1 MLLPLVVAAPIVA
14 AALTPVLGARLG
26 RRVLL
31 LDGAVLLGV
40 TVAVA
45 TRFPTVLDGG
55 TPTFRRPWL
64 PDLGLD
70 VAFRLDGLALVFALV
85 VAGIGTLVMVYAW
98 RYFGP
103 SDPAAVRIGA
113 LLTLFAGAML
123 GVVLADDLILLFIAW
138 ELTSITSFF
147 LIGGDGKGRTGAT
160 RALLVTALGGL
171 ALLAA
176 AVLLTIA
183 ADSTSLT
190 GIAAAGD
197 TVQASPLLAPIVLL
211 LLLAAGSKSAQ
222 FPLHF
227 WLPGAMV
234 APTPVSTYLHAATM
248 VKAGVYLLLRMAPV
262 FEGVALWQVS
272 LVLVG
277 GATAVLGA
285 WVAVVQHDLKRLMA
299 YSTVS
304 QLGLLTA
311 LAGLGTPL
319 ALAIATVHVL
329 AHALFKAALFMTV
342 GVVDHETGT
351 RDLRRLGGL
360 RRQLP
365 LTATAGTLAALSMA
379 GLPPLLG
386 FVTKEEAL
394 AAFVKGG
401 GTPWLATTGLILIV
415 VASVGTVG
423 YSLRY
428 VAGTFLGPV
437 RTPAHRPP
445 VAFELPA
452 VLLALAGLALGVL
465 SPSLTPLLD
474 VVAEQLT
481 GSPTGVKL
489 ALWHGVTVP
498 LLLSIGIVTGGVLL
512 HRAGPALDRRLT
524 GAHGPSG
531 EHAFDRTYDAVL
543 RLGGRVRT
551 TATSDRPAAYLG
563 PVLVVLAAVVWG
575 ATLTIDPAGTP
586 PTSDPLDTL
595 TVVLVA
601 AAVAGVVQAR
611 SRIAA
616 VAALGLTGFLVAG
629 WFALHGAPDLALT
642 QLLVETLTV
651 ALVVVVFRRLP
662 DTFARGGR
670 VRRSGAAVAAVAVG
684 LGTAQLT
691 WQVTGRRP
699 RSAVGDRFLA
709 EAEPVT
715 GGDNVVNT
723 ILVDF
728 RALDT
733 LGEVAVLLVAAL
745 GIYALVRRPEVRPLG
760 PPDGPATRAGGDGF
774 RGDGAIESTI
784 LRVMTD
790 VLAPTLLLTS
800 GWLLLR
806 GHGAVGGG
814 FIGGLA
820 AGAAVVLLYLSRG
833 HQRLWQSRWFRTLPM
848 VGSGLAIAGG
858 YGLAGLLLDG
868 AFLAGGKVTLPG
880 GTSVAASL
888 VFDVGVF
895 LVVVGLVVAVLRHLG
910 QGLPEDT
917 PAAGRGGPTDDV
929 AEARA

>member
-197 TVQASPLLAPIVLL
+197 TVQASPLLAPHRPAPAARRRVQVRPVPAA
-211 LLLAAGSKSAQ
+211 LLAARRDGR
-222 FPLHF
+222 
-227 WLPGAMV
+227 
-234 APTPVSTYLHAATM
+234 PTPVSTYLHAATM

-342 GVVDHETGT
+342 GVVDHETGRAT
-351 RDLRRLGGL
+351 CAGSAACGGSC
-360 RRQLP
+360 R
-365 LTATAGTLAALSMA
+365 
-379 GLPPLLG
+379 
-386 FVTKEEAL
+386 
-394 AAFVKGG
+394 
-401 GTPWLATTGLILIV
+401 
-415 VASVGTVG
+415 
-423 YSLRY
+423 
-428 VAGTFLGPV
+428 
-437 RTPAHRPP
+437 
-445 VAFELPA
+445 
-452 VLLALAGLALGVL
+452 
-465 SPSLTPLLD
+465 
-474 VVAEQLT
+474 
-481 GSPTGVKL
+481 
-489 ALWHGVTVP
+489 
-498 LLLSIGIVTGGVLL
+498 
-512 HRAGPALDRRLT
+512 
-524 GAHGPSG
+524 
-531 EHAFDRTYDAVL
+531 
-543 RLGGRVRT
+543 
-551 TATSDRPAAYLG
+551 
-563 PVLVVLAAVVWG
+563 
-575 ATLTIDPAGTP
+575 
-586 PTSDPLDTL
+586 
-595 TVVLVA
+595 
-601 AAVAGVVQAR
+601 
-611 SRIAA
+611 
-616 VAALGLTGFLVAG
+616 
-629 WFALHGAPDLALT
+629 
-642 QLLVETLTV
+642 
-651 ALVVVVFRRLP
+651 
-662 DTFARGGR
+662 
-670 VRRSGAAVAAVAVG
+670 
-684 LGTAQLT
+684 
-691 WQVTGRRP
+691 
-699 RSAVGDRFLA
+699 
-709 EAEPVT
+709 
-715 GGDNVVNT
+715 
-723 ILVDF
+723 
-728 RALDT
+728 
-733 LGEVAVLLVAAL
+733 
-745 GIYALVRRPEVRPLG
+745 
-760 PPDGPATRAGGDGF
+760 
-774 RGDGAIESTI
+774 
-784 LRVMTD
+784 
-790 VLAPTLLLTS
+790 
-800 GWLLLR
+800 
-806 GHGAVGGG
+806 
-814 FIGGLA
+814 
-820 AGAAVVLLYLSRG
+820 
-833 HQRLWQSRWFRTLPM
+833 
-848 VGSGLAIAGG
+848 
-858 YGLAGLLLDG
+858 
-868 AFLAGGKVTLPG
+868 
-880 GTSVAASL
+880 
-888 VFDVGVF
+888 
-895 LVVVGLVVAVLRHLG
+895 
-910 QGLPEDT
+910 
-917 PAAGRGGPTDDV
+917 
-929 AEARA
+929 